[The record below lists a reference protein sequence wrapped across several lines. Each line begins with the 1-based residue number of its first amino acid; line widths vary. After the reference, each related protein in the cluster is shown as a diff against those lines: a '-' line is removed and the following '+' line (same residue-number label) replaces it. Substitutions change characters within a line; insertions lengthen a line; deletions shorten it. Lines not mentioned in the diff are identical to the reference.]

1 MPQVKNWITGE
12 TILEYEGE
20 LKTAI
25 VEAVQAGKMFMNADL
40 SGSDLSGSNL
50 SGSNLSGSNLRGSNL
65 LGSNLSYSNL
75 RGSDLSGSDL
85 SGSDLSYSNLRYS
98 NLSGSNLRG
107 SSLSGSDL
115 RGSNLRGSNLSY
127 SDLSGSDL
135 RGHPIV
141 VGGLRSDGYQ
151 FLLTNFPEQGVRI
164 LAGCRDF
171 TGAEQAR
178 EHWTAKGG
186 MLGAESLAILDHM
199 LNLARIRGIV
209 TDELTV
215 VPEIARSNGKPKK
228 PAKRATKKKPAR
240 KKVAAKK

>member
-65 LGSNLSYSNL
+65 RGSNLSYSNL
-75 RGSDLSGSDL
+75 RGS
-85 SGSDLSYSNLRYS
+85 
-98 NLSGSNLRG
+98 
-107 SSLSGSDL
+107 
-115 RGSNLRGSNLSY
+115 NLRGSNLSG